1 MILNAANITKAFGSE
16 SILTDASFL
25 VNEHDKLAVVGVN
38 GAGKT
43 TLLNIL
49 SGEDTEHTGTVS
61 LKKDATIGYL
71 HQLHNLSSELSIE
84 DELLKVIK
92 PVLDIKDRIDSLHNQ
107 IENASSDTLD
117 DLYNEYNNLMNKY
130 ELMDG
135 YSAKSRVYGTIKGL
149 GFSDEDIKKPISSL
163 SGGQKTRVYLA
174 KLLLSMPDIIML
186 DEPTNHL
193 DLKSIEWLENY
204 LSSYKSA
211 VIIVSHD
218 RYFLDKIVN
227 KVVEID
233 RAKVTTYEGNY
244 SDYAAK
250 KAAKRQAEL
259 KAYENQQR
267 DIKHQ
272 EAVIEKL
279 KSYNREKSI
288 KRAESR
294 QKLLS
299 KIDRLEKPT
308 DISSDMQLSFKQS
321 SISGM
326 DVLSVKDLSMGFDR
340 NMLFENLSFD
350 IKRGEHIAII
360 GDNAT
365 GKTTLLKLLTGM
377 YSPISGDISYGAGV
391 MIGYY
396 DQEQQVLDD
405 NKTIFDEL
413 HDTYPDMDNT
423 KIRNI
428 LAAFLFTGDD
438 VFKLI
443 SSLSGGERGRVSL
456 AKLMLSNANFIILD
470 EPTNHLDM
478 ISKEILEAA
487 INKYEGTVLYVSHDR
502 YFINSTATR
511 ILHLQ
516 DNRLYNYIGNY
527 DYYLEK
533 KEVLEGSLAASTDK
547 RKESSSM
554 QDWKAAKKE
563 AASNKKKQKELSDC
577 EAKISE
583 LEDKLKDI
591 DRQFEDKA
599 VQCDAARLSE
609 LQKEKDTLEA
619 SLNEMYIKWE
629 ELADE

>member
-1 MILNAANITKAFGSE
+1 MILSASNITKAFGSE
-16 SILTDASFL
+16 SILRDASFL
-25 VNEHDKLAVVGVN
+25 VNEHDKLAIVGIN

-49 SGEDTEHTGTVS
+49 SGEDSEYTGVVG

-92 PVLDIKDRIDSLHNQ
+92 PVLDIKYRLDILHTQ
-107 IENASSDTLD
+107 IENASEDTLD
-117 DLYNEYNNLMNKY
+117 SLYNEYNNLMNKY

-135 YSAKSRVYGTIKGL
+135 YSATSRVYGTIKGL
-149 GFSDEDIKKPISSL
+149 GFSDEDIKKPINSL

-174 KLLLSMPDIIML
+174 KLLLCMPDIIML

-193 DLKSIEWLENY
+193 DLKSIEWLEGY

-233 RAKVTTYEGNY
+233 RATVTTYDGNY
-244 SDYAAK
+244 SDYATK

-294 QKLLS
+294 EKLLS

-321 SISGM
+321 TVSGM
-326 DVLSVKDLSMGFDR
+326 DVLSVDNLSMGFDK

-350 IKRGEHIAII
+350 IKRSEHIAII

-516 DNRLYNYIGNY
+516 NNKIYNYIGNY

-533 KEVLEGSLAASTDK
+533 KDVIEGSLAAGIK
-547 RKESSSM
+547 AKEESSSM
-554 QDWKAAKKE
+554 TDWKAAKKE
-563 AASNKKKQKELSDC
+563 AANNKKRQRELSEC

-583 LEDKLKDI
+583 LEEKLSYIDNRFNDTDI
-591 DRQFEDKA
+591 
-599 VQCDAARLSE
+599 QCDAAKLLE
-609 LQKEKDTLEA
+609 LQREKESIED
-619 SLNEMYIKWE
+619 SLNALYSKWE

>member
-61 LKKDATIGYL
+61 IKKDATIGYL

-92 PVLDIKDRIDSLHNQ
+92 PVLDIKDKLDSLHNQ

-308 DISSDMQLSFKQS
+308 DISYDMQLSFKQS

-470 EPTNHLDM
+470 EPTNHLDI

-516 DNRLYNYIGNY
+516 DNKLYNYIGNY

-533 KEVLEGSLAASTDK
+533 KDVLEGSLDALTDK

-563 AASNKKKQKELSDC
+563 AASTKKRQKELSDC
-577 EAKISE
+577 ETKISE

-591 DRQFEDKA
+591 DRQFEDKT
-599 VQCDAARLSE
+599 VQCDAGRLSE
-609 LQKEKDTLEA
+609 FQKEKDTLEA